1 MVALREIV
9 VRPLL
14 TEKSSAAFQT
24 RKEYTFEVHPD
35 ATKPLIRQ
43 ALQELFGVT
52 VTKVRTMVVR
62 RKSVTRGRYTG
73 ATALRKKAIVVLKD
87 GDVIPV
93 FEG

>member
-14 TEKSSAAFQT
+14 TVKSSAAFQT

-43 ALQELFGVT
+43 ALKELFGVT
-52 VTKVRTMVVR
+52 VTNVRTMVVR

-73 ATALRKKAIVVLKD
+73 ATALRKKAIVSLKD

>member
-43 ALQELFGVT
+43 ALKELFGVT
-52 VTKVRTMVVR
+52 VTNVRTMVVR

-73 ATALRKKAIVVLKD
+73 ATALPKKAIVSLKD